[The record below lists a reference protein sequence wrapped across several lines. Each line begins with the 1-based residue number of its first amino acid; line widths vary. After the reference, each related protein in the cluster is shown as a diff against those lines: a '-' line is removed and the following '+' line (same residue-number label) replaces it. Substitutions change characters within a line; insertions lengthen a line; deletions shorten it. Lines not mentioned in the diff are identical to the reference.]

1 MKLRVTETH
10 LADPTSRAALPRR
23 KSPYWLPLRRG
34 LALGYR
40 FGLTESTWI
49 VKALEPGIPA
59 SRQQE
64 SLGFADDRSKANGG
78 TVLDFD
84 SARRLALRWQPRP
97 DSRKATF
104 HETLAQP
111 TTVGDVVLAHLTWL
125 EHQGKA
131 IEKARS
137 MANCHLNHQPIA
149 RILLQDL
156 TYTHLDDW
164 RNEIGA
170 SRRKNL
176 RQEPE
181 GEERLPLEASA
192 EIQEQTRARQCTSN
206 RVLAFLKAALNRA
219 EKAGR
224 ASKNPLWAVIDGSAW
239 RLVKP
244 FAGVY
249 RARQRFLT
257 LEEQQALVAACPE
270 DLKQLVQGALA
281 TGARFGELAQM
292 KARNV
297 ILASSTITLPTSKTK
312 AKREIP
318 ILGEAKG
325 FFREL
330 LKGKASGDLLFTKA
344 DGMPWGVNH
353 YVRPLQAAV
362 EKADIDPVIFHEL
375 RHTYASTLLMSGVT
389 PAALARALGHKNEK
403 MVLETYGHLR
413 ANWATQEILSK
424 APWLGIFGAKRR
436 ATGKNRNQP
445 PAMATPPT

>member
-1 MKLRVTETH
+1 
-10 LADPTSRAALPRR
+10 
-23 KSPYWLPLRRG
+23 
-34 LALGYR
+34 
-40 FGLTESTWI
+40 
-49 VKALEPGIPA
+49 
-59 SRQQE
+59 
-64 SLGFADDRSKANGG
+64 
-78 TVLDFD
+78 
-84 SARRLALRWQPRP
+84 
-97 DSRKATF
+97 
-104 HETLAQP
+104 
-111 TTVGDVVLAHLTWL
+111 
-125 EHQGKA
+125 
-131 IEKARS
+131 
-137 MANCHLNHQPIA
+137 MANCHLNHHPIA

-292 KARNV
+292 RARNV
-297 ILASSTITLPTSKTK
+297 ILASSTISLPTSKTK
-312 AKREIP
+312 AKRERSKY
-318 ILGEAKG
+318 LHNKRG
-325 FFREL
+325 
-330 LKGKASGDLLFTKA
+330 
-344 DGMPWGVNH
+344 
-353 YVRPLQAAV
+353 
-362 EKADIDPVIFHEL
+362 
-375 RHTYASTLLMSGVT
+375 ST
-389 PAALARALGHKNEK
+389 
-403 MVLETYGHLR
+403 VL
-413 ANWATQEILSK
+413 
-424 APWLGIFGAKRR
+424 
-436 ATGKNRNQP
+436 
-445 PAMATPPT
+445 